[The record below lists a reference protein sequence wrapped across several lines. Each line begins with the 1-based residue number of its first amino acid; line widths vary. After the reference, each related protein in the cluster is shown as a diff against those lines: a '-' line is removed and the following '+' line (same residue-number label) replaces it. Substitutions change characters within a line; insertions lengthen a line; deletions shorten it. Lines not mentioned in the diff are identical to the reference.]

1 MLESFRSNITAPV
14 QWGPL
19 PYRACVLCD
28 HGAKSEG
35 KSCVHPEVR
44 AEVEHARGT
53 FGACGPEARF
63 LAFEGM
69 R

>member
-28 HGAKSEG
+28 DGVEG
-35 KSCVHPEVR
+35 GKRCVHPEVR